1 MGILQQ
7 FDLTGKTALVT
18 GCNKGIGKAMAIGL
32 AEAGADI
39 IGVSAS
45 LEASGSDI
53 EKEVKKLGKSFKPY
67 QADFSERKSIY
78 AFIDTMLNEN
88 LTIDI
93 LVNNAGTIMRAP
105 AAEHSD
111 EYWDR
116 VININLDAQFILARE
131 VGKHMLAKGHGKI
144 IFTCSLLSFQGG
156 INVPGYA
163 ASKGA
168 IASLVKA
175 LANEWAGKGINVN
188 GIAPGYIA
196 TDNTEALRNDAER
209 SRSILSRIPAG
220 RWGETEDFKGA
231 VVYLASNASNYV
243 HGEILTV
250 DGGWMGR

>member
-45 LEASGSDI
+45 LEPSGSDI
-53 EKEVKKLGKSFKPY
+53 EKEVKKLGKTFKPY

-78 AFIDTMLNEN
+78 AFIDTLLNEN

-116 VININLDAQFILARE
+116 VIHINLDAQFILARE
-131 VGKHMLAKGHGKI
+131 IGKHMLAKGHGKI
-144 IFTCSLLSFQGG
+144 IFIVIKANILYQFSY
-156 INVPGYA
+156 PGQVIGQFTVFYFITKKITQN
-163 ASKGA
+163 STE
-168 IASLVKA
+168 IFMT
-175 LANEWAGKGINVN
+175 GK
-188 GIAPGYIA
+188 
-196 TDNTEALRNDAER
+196 
-209 SRSILSRIPAG
+209 
-220 RWGETEDFKGA
+220 
-231 VVYLASNASNYV
+231 
-243 HGEILTV
+243 
-250 DGGWMGR
+250 